1 MKKIALILIFIIMS
15 TFVMPVALAV
25 IDIPSITAQA
35 GPAGSGI
42 INGTFLVSNLETYND
57 ARFNV
62 AMVGVRVIT
71 TGDAKMVSGSENFD
85 PSESVIIAKGS
96 GQFYNYD
103 ISVSGVGTIQTQSE
117 VYGNYDKNTS
127 LGFDSDGTY
136 NAISP
141 PSEIVTVD
149 PSLAEFYT
157 SIIPILLSMVLF
169 VTIRHRLE

>member
-1 MKKIALILIFIIMS
+1 MKKIALILILIIVS
-15 TFVMPVALAV
+15 TFAMPIALAV

-42 INGTFLVSNLETYND
+42 INGTFLVSNLETYNN

-71 TGDAKMVSGSENFD
+71 TGDAKMISGSDDVD
-85 PSESVIIAKGS
+85 PSGSIIIAKDS

-103 ISVSGVGTIQTQSE
+103 LSVSGIGTIQTQSE
-117 VYGNYDKNTS
+117 VYGRYDENIS
-127 LGFDSDGTY
+127 LGSGSDGSY
-136 NAISP
+136 NYISS

-149 PSLAEFYT
+149 SALAEFYT
-157 SIIPILLSMVLF
+157 SIIPILLSIILF
-169 VTIRHRLE
+169 MTMRYRLE